1 MESGEKERAAE
12 QWSKYQWTTLVEH
25 QVATDKRQWNNRSE
39 GWEEEELVSDDK
51 LTRIQRIWV
60 IDIRCL
66 SSCPHMEVL

>member
-51 LTRIQRIWV
+51 LTRIQRI
-60 IDIRCL
+60 
-66 SSCPHMEVL
+66 